1 VKNFKEALTN
11 LLKEYGIIKKS
22 EEQMISYEVVYEPDT
37 KDAQN
42 QWMSKE
48 TLEKACENFNE
59 NLKRGVVKSNLFH
72 VKETDLFTIEDTW
85 IQKEFDV
92 VVDGTDQPI
101 KAGTW
106 IAKLQFNDPGL
117 WQLKK
122 SGVLGGVSLGGR
134 GYVNEETGEITDL
147 TFDDPNEEN
156 E

>member
-1 VKNFKEALTN
+1 
-11 LLKEYGIIKKS
+11 EYGIIKKS

-48 TLEKACENFNE
+48 TLEKACEIFNE

-92 VVDGTDQPI
+92 VVDGTDQPM

-117 WQLKK
+117 WQFKK
-122 SGVLGGVSLGGR
+122 SGVLGGVFWGGW
-134 GYVNEETGEITDL
+134 GCLMEETGAITDL
-147 TFDDPNEEN
+147 HFNDQKD
-156 E
+156 